1 VPPPSADELAVLRQ
15 LQATLEPVDAD
26 RGSAA

>member
-1 VPPPSADELAVLRQ
+1 VPPPSAAELAVLRQ
-15 LQATLEPVDAD
+15 LQATLEPADTD